1 MVSMADLWRDFA
13 SPWPPPGPEPGREP
27 GLACVAPIQ
36 ANGASLENLEKVANA
51 ILIWDGNKPGD
62 LFKAVKT
69 ANPDVPAIV
78 SIGTAGNWVRT
89 RAAGSSL

>member
-1 MVSMADLWRDFA
+1 M
-13 SPWPPPGPEPGREP
+13 
-27 GLACVAPIQ
+27 
-36 ANGASLENLEKVANA
+36 ENLEKVANA

-78 SIGTAGNWVRT
+78 SIGTAGSWVRI

>member
-1 MVSMADLWRDFA
+1 MKSIKSLPGADYAQSFFYICVFFVIALQ
-13 SPWPPPGPEPGREP
+13 
-27 GLACVAPIQ
+27 CVAPIQ

-51 ILIWDGNKPGD
+51 ILIWDGNKPSD

-89 RAAGSSL
+89 RAAGSSR